1 MGGSDVNRLGIEYS
15 GTSLPTWEDEALM
28 VWAAAAIL
36 RLLRRLV
43 LVELSRLLVLLILPL
58 LCRKTVRGRGRVRR
72 ARGLI
77 TQLAGYPAL

>member
-1 MGGSDVNRLGIEYS
+1 MGGSDVKRLGIEYS
-15 GTSLPTWEDEALM
+15 GASLPTWEDEALM

-36 RLLRRLV
+36 RLL
-43 LVELSRLLVLLILPL
+43 SLLVLLRLLLVLVLSL